1 MNPGYLKPLYLLPF
15 DHRDSYVRDMF
26 HFQFP
31 LTAEQHQNVVA
42 SKQIIYDGFLASIGT
57 NGLKPRAGIL
67 VDEQFGTNIL
77 RDAKRRDLITAL
89 SIERSGGKEFE
100 FEYGPDFANH
110 IELFRPTFAKVLVRY
125 NPEGD
130 ADLNQR
136 QLDKLYLLSDY
147 CQKSDQL
154 FMFELLVPAT
164 NSQMSW
170 YHADVNAYDRKCR
183 PELMVQ
189 AICEIQDAGIEVD
202 VWKIEGLD
210 DRNDCIKVIEAA
222 RRNGR
227 SDVSCIVLGRGA
239 NEKKMAEWLNTAA
252 SVPGYVGFAVGRTTF
267 WDAVAELEAK
277 RIVRQVAISR
287 IAQRYRMWVN
297 IFEQAQSGKI
307 NSGSDASLPDKYIA
321 KGSA

>member
-1 MNPGYLKPLYLLPF
+1 MNPGYLKPLYFLPF
-15 DHRDSYVRDMF
+15 DHRDSYVKDMF

-31 LTAEQHQNVVA
+31 LTSEQHQTVVA
-42 SKQIIYDGFLASIGT
+42 SKQIIYDGFLASLGI
-57 NGLKPRAGIL
+57 NGLKSRAGIL

-89 SIERSGGKEFE
+89 SVEKSGGKEFE
-100 FEYGPDFANH
+100 FEYGTEFANH
-110 IELFRPTFAKVLVRY
+110 IESFRPTFAKVLVRY

-136 QLDKLYLLSDY
+136 QLDKLFLLSDY
-147 CQKSDQL
+147 CQKNDLL

-164 NSQMSW
+164 NSQLSW

-210 DRNDCIKVIEAA
+210 EREDCVKVIEAA

-239 NEKKMAEWLNTAA
+239 NEKKIAEWLITAA

-267 WDAVAELEAK
+267 WDAVAELDAK

-297 IFEQAQSGKI
+297 IFEQAQSGNANNVTDI
-307 NSGSDASLPDKYIA
+307 PLPDKKIG